1 MNSWSYYPSIDM
13 HGEYTTTAYTV
24 VDSFIKDNKKL
35 RNKYVVIVHGKG
47 SGALKKEVH
56 KILKSHPLVKSFQL
70 DGFNLG
76 QTIVEIKLDR

>member
-56 KILKSHPLVKSFQL
+56 KIQL